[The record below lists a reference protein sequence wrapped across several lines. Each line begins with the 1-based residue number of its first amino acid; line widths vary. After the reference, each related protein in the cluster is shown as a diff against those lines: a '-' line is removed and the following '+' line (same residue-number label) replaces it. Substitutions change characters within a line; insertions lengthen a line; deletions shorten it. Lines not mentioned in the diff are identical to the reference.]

1 MIGAETEGRAACFF
15 NRGIVASQWLARL
28 LPEDH
33 SSTKLTKVIATP
45 GDKIRNFLGGPV
57 RDKLVSLLTDT
68 NAAKGHIYAALFELD
83 DPELIPL
90 LQPFRKRAHIVLG
103 NGSVK
108 RKGEDGLEALGEMME
123 ADAQT
128 ACGPRHGRGKDR
140 TAHRWG
146 KTKGKIGFHGGKVE
160 IARPRLRSFDGKEQ
174 ALPSW
179 EGAMTEDWLGK
190 WAMNQMLINVSTRKF
205 ERSMRLPEGDV
216 PAPNGSG
223 LSKSAASRRFVAL
236 SAARLKEWMGSDLS
250 DLGLLVI
257 QIDGIHMDED
267 MTLVAAIGV
276 DVNGDKHPLGLV
288 EGATENAATVQALI
302 DNLVER
308 GLDPAVPR
316 LFIIDGSKALSKAIR
331 ATFGRDAAI
340 QRCQIHK
347 ARNIMDRLPKSMHAQ
362 VRRVLRQ
369 AWEMDDA
376 DKAEKLLR
384 NLARRLERDWEG
396 VAASILEGLDE
407 MLTVTKLG
415 LPPELRRSLAC
426 TNIIEN
432 VMGTVRRVSRN
443 VKYWRSPSMALRWAG
458 AAMQEAAKGFRRL
471 KAYKQ
476 LPLLQAALAVRK
488 ARATS
493 SNAHLAQTTKA
504 A

>member
-1 MIGAETEGRAACFF
+1 VLIPRKESNAVKE
-15 NRGIVASQWLARL
+15 
-28 LPEDH
+28 H
-33 SSTKLTKVIATP
+33 STSTAIP
-45 GDKIRNFLGGPV
+45 
-57 RDKLVSLLTDT
+57 T
-68 NAAKGHIYAALFELD
+68 NAMKTEALASMSASFERFCLAA
-83 DPELIPL
+83 
-90 LQPFRKRAHIVLG
+90 
-103 NGSVK
+103 
-108 RKGEDGLEALGEMME
+108 GLEALAEMME
-123 ADAQT
+123 QDARA
-128 ACGPRHGRGKDR
+128 ACGERHERGRR
-140 TAHRWG
+140 RRAHRWG

-160 IARPRLRSFDGKEQ
+160 MVRPRLRGFDGKEQ

-179 EGAMTEDWLGK
+179 EGALSEDWLGK

-205 ERSMRLPEGDV
+205 RRSMRLPEGDV
-216 PAPNGSG
+216 PAPKGSG
-223 LSKSAASRRFVAL
+223 LSKSAASRHFVAL
-236 SAARLKEWMGSDLS
+236 SAARLAEWMARDLS
-250 DLGLLVI
+250 GLDLLVI

-267 MTLVAAIGV
+267 MTLVAAVGV
-276 DVNGDKHPLGLV
+276 DAAGDKHPLGVV

-331 ATFGRDAAI
+331 ATFGDDAAI

-362 VRRVLRQ
+362 VRRALRQ

-376 DKAEKLLR
+376 AKAEQLLR
-384 NLARRLERDWEG
+384 NLARRLEKDWKG
-396 VAASILEGLDE
+396 VSAAILEGLDE
-407 MLTVTKLG
+407 MLTVTRLG
-415 LPPELRRSLAC
+415 LPAELRRSLAC

-432 VMGTVRRVSRN
+432 MMGTVRRVCRN

-471 KAYKQ
+471 KAHKQ
-476 LPLLQAALAVRK
+476 LPLLKAALAKRK
-488 ARATS
+488 AKAAP
-493 SNAHLAQTTKA
+493 SNEHLAQTTKA